1 VAGRGNYWRVDFRA
15 GDSFRD
21 RQQAS
26 RQPASTV
33 APPPRPAAGQHPC
46 ARADYCSGSTATIG
60 EDGKT
65 IKAPALCYAAYC
77 QKCRNQVYRALTA
90 IPELWVRLHQ
100 ELGSKGQASER
111 VTMSRSA
118 PLPLRADIDA
128 LLREHVDILA
138 SWDERVRMDAGLTM
152 PDTDEQR
159 RRPDHGRQAAAF
171 CRTLAAHLDRLLELP
186 PDAMSRAYSLH
197 DLGKIPEG
205 CHGRTNR
212 IGGYAEVTVEL
223 SGADAGSEIMAL
235 QYRSR
240 SVLGETRMVERLD
253 VPCPD
258 PSCDLLMLER
268 VQGSDYSAECK
279 ACGRLLSDDEYRAW
293 TRLYAATLSTAELD
307 RARAAKLA
315 AA

>member
-1 VAGRGNYWRVDFRA
+1 MANRGNYWQVDFQA
-15 GDSFRD
+15 SDSFRERRRD
-21 RQQAS
+21 HA
-26 RQPASTV
+26 TT
-33 APPPRPAAGQHPC
+33 PPPRSPAAGQHEC
-46 ARADYCSGSTATIG
+46 RRGDYCSGSTAAVG
-60 EDGKT
+60 DDGKT
-65 IKAPALCYAAYC
+65 VKTPALCYAAFC
-77 QKCRNQVYRALTA
+77 QKCRNQVYRALTL

-100 ELGSKGQASER
+100 ELGSKGQGGEKVAIKGH
-111 VTMSRSA
+111 SA

-138 SWDERVRMDAGLTM
+138 SWDERCRMDAGLTM

-159 RRPDHGRQAAAF
+159 RRPDHGRQVAAF

-186 PDAMSRAYSLH
+186 ADAMSRAYSLH

-268 VQGSDYSAECK
+268 VQGSAYEAECR
-279 ACGRLLSDDEYRAW
+279 ACGRLLNTAEYRAW

-307 RARAAKLA
+307 RVRAARLDA
-315 AA
+315 A

>member
-1 VAGRGNYWRVDFRA
+1 MADRGNYWEHDFRA
-15 GDSFRD
+15 SDSFRE
-21 RQQAS
+21 RQRDHAG
-26 RQPASTV
+26 PTA
-33 APPPRPAAGQHPC
+33 RPSAGQHPC

-65 IKAPALCYAAYC
+65 VKTPALCYAAFC

-128 LLREHVDILA
+128 LLREHLDILA
-138 SWDERVRMDAGLTM
+138 SWDERVRQDAGLTM

-159 RRPDHGRQAAAF
+159 RRSDHGRLVASLA
-171 CRTLAAHLDRLLELP
+171 RTLAAHLDRLLELP
-186 PDAMSRAYSLH
+186 ADAMSRSYSLH

-205 CHGRTNR
+205 CHGRTHH
-212 IGGYAEVTVEL
+212 IAGYAEVTVEL
-223 SGADAGSEIMAL
+223 SGADAGGEILAL

-268 VQGSDYSAECK
+268 VQGSAYEAECR
-279 ACGRLLSDDEYRAW
+279 ACGRLLNTAEYRSW
-293 TRLYAATLSTAELD
+293 SRLYAATLSTAELD
-307 RARAAKLA
+307 RVRAARLDA
-315 AA
+315 A